1 VEFVV
6 DEESVSEMRAFVFSL
21 LFMAALSAAVFVGAA
36 PSERTVAQ
44 TPQLIRPFEPA
55 EELVYEAEFSR
66 SLLRKLDVA
75 DFKLRASRAFLD
87 STSEKPEAGRPYQL
101 ILTADVSSK
110 GFFTR
115 LFNLNFRERVESTVD
130 PLSFKVERTK
140 IHDEQGKRVRLT
152 ETIFDHETGKMSWT
166 VRDPNN
172 PSGEPRN
179 VVAAFSGQIQDVL
192 SAIYFIRTQNLEV
205 GKAFQVSIADGGH
218 VYQVPVK
225 VVEKKRMKTVL
236 GRVNVVR
243 VDPEL
248 FGPDR
253 LIDQEKGE
261 FSIWVTDDH
270 RRVPVDVRVKT
281 DYGTF
286 NIRLKRAVF
295 NPPT

>member
-1 VEFVV
+1 
-6 DEESVSEMRAFVFSL
+6 MRAFVGSL
-21 LFMAALSAAVFVGAA
+21 VIMAALSAAVFVSAV
-36 PSERTVAQ
+36 P
-44 TPQLIRPFEPA
+44 PQSAMPQASPRLIRPFEPA
-55 EELVYEAEFSR
+55 EELFYEAEFSR
-66 SLLRKLDVA
+66 SLLHKLDVA
-75 DFKLRASRAFLD
+75 DFKLRASRAFLA
-87 STSEKPEAGRPYQL
+87 STSDKPEAVRPYSL
-101 ILTADVSSK
+101 LLTAEVSSK

-115 LFNLNFRERVESTVD
+115 LFNLNFHERVESTVE

-166 VRDPNN
+166 LRDPNN

-179 VVAAFSGQIQDVL
+179 VVADFSGQIQDVL
-192 SAIYFIRTQNLEV
+192 SAIYFIRTQNLEI
-205 GKAFQVSIADGGH
+205 GQSFQISIADGGH

-236 GRVNVVR
+236 GKVNVLR

-253 LIDQEKGE
+253 LIDHQKGE

-270 RRVPVDVRVKT
+270 RRVPVSVRVKT
-281 DYGTF
+281 EYGTF
-286 NIRLKRAVF
+286 DIKLKRFVF
-295 NPPT
+295 NPPA

>member
-1 VEFVV
+1 
-6 DEESVSEMRAFVFSL
+6 MRAFIVSIVIL
-21 LFMAALSAAVFVGAA
+21 VALSAVVFVHAV
-36 PSERTVAQ
+36 PSRTA
-44 TPQLIRPFEPA
+44 TPLATPAGTHPFEPA
-55 EELVYEAEFSR
+55 EELYYEAEFSR

-75 DFKLRASRAFLD
+75 DFKLRASRSFLN
-87 STSEKPEAGRPYQL
+87 SESQKTEPGRPYSL
-101 ILTADVSSK
+101 LLTAEVSSK

-115 LFNLNFRERVESTVD
+115 LFNLNFRERVESTVE

-152 ETIFDHETGKMSWT
+152 ETVFDHKTGRMSWT
-166 VRDPNN
+166 LRDPNN

-179 VVAAFSGQIQDVL
+179 IVADFSGQIQDVL

-205 GKAFQVSIADGGH
+205 GKTLQISIADGGQ

-236 GRVNVVR
+236 GRVNLVR

-253 LIDQEKGE
+253 LIDHEKGE
-261 FSIWVTDDH
+261 FSLWVTDDKRH
-270 RRVPVDVRVKT
+270 VPVAVRIKT
-281 DYGTF
+281 AYGTF
-286 NIRLKRAVF
+286 DIKLKRVVF
-295 NPPT
+295 NPPA

>member
-1 VEFVV
+1 
-6 DEESVSEMRAFVFSL
+6 MRAFIISL
-21 LFMAALSAAVFVGAA
+21 VIVAALSAVVFVHAV
-36 PSERTVAQ
+36 PSRTA
-44 TPQLIRPFEPA
+44 TPQATPQGSRPFEPA
-55 EELVYEAEFSR
+55 EELFYEAEFSR

-75 DFKLRASRAFLD
+75 DFKFRASRSFLN
-87 STSEKPEAGRPYQL
+87 SESQKTEPGRPYSL
-101 ILTADVSSK
+101 ILTAEVSSK

-115 LFNLNFRERVESTVD
+115 LFNLNFREHVESTVE

-152 ETIFDHETGKMSWT
+152 ETIFDHEKGKMSWT
-166 VRDPNN
+166 LRDPNN

-179 VVAAFSGQIQDVL
+179 IVADFSGQIQDVL

-205 GKAFQVSIADGGH
+205 GKSFQISIADGGH

-248 FGPDR
+248 FGANR
-253 LIDQEKGE
+253 LIDHENGE
-261 FSIWVTDDH
+261 FSLWVTDDQRH
-270 RRVPVDVRVKT
+270 VPVGGRVKT
-281 DYGTF
+281 AYGTF
-286 NIRLKRAVF
+286 DIKLKRVVF
-295 NPPT
+295 NPPA